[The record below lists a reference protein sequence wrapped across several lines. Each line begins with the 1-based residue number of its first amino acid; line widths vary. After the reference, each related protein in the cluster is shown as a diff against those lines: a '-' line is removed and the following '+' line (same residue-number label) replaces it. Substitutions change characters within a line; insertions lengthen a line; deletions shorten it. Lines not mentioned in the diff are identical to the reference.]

1 MRLSDDERQDALD
14 VLEEHVR
21 SGRLDIDEYGTRSAK
36 VTAAKRV
43 SELVPL
49 FDDLP
54 SPRPSALLNGASA
67 PPVPVMSGDSALQQ
81 FLIPVSGAFEVA
93 LDDGR
98 ERARVALDCP
108 WKGLLVPPMIWA
120 AEENFAAGTVCLVL
134 TSDLY
139 REDDYIRDHVE
150 FLHLVRA

>member
-54 SPRPSALLNGASA
+54 SPRPSALLNGAAA
-67 PPVPVMSGDSALQQ
+67 PQVPVMSGESALSQ
-81 FLIPVSGAFEVA
+81 FLTRGAVPIAIILAVA
-93 LDDGR
+93 VLILSRGR
-98 ERARVALDCP
+98 LLIISIALPLVVA
-108 WKGLLVPPMIWA
+108 MI
-120 AEENFAAGTVCLVL
+120 AGT
-134 TSDLY
+134 
-139 REDDYIRDHVE
+139 RR
-150 FLHLVRA
+150 RR

>member
-1 MRLSDDERQDALD
+1 MRLSDAERQDALD

-54 SPRPSALLNGASA
+54 SPRPSALLNGATA
-67 PPVPVMSGDSALQQ
+67 PQVPVLSGDSPLVTFLQRSAVPIAIVLAIVVLVLSRGRL
-81 FLIPVSGAFEVA
+81 LIVSVA
-93 LDDGR
+93 LPLVIAMLAG
-98 ERARVALDCP
+98 AR
-108 WKGLLVPPMIWA
+108 
-120 AEENFAAGTVCLVL
+120 
-134 TSDLY
+134 
-139 REDDYIRDHVE
+139 RR
-150 FLHLVRA
+150 R

>member
-1 MRLSDDERQDALD
+1 MGDMRLSDDERQDALD

-67 PPVPVMSGDSALQQ
+67 PPVPVMSGDNALQQ
-81 FLIPVSGAFEVA
+81 FLIRGAVPIAIVLAIVVLFLSRGRLLIISVA
-93 LDDGR
+93 LPLVVAMIAG
-98 ERARVALDCP
+98 AR
-108 WKGLLVPPMIWA
+108 
-120 AEENFAAGTVCLVL
+120 
-134 TSDLY
+134 
-139 REDDYIRDHVE
+139 RR
-150 FLHLVRA
+150 R

>member
-1 MRLSDDERQDALD
+1 MGDMRLSDDERQDALD

-54 SPRPSALLNGASA
+54 SPRPSALLNGAAA
-67 PPVPVMSGDSALQQ
+67 PQVPVMSGDNALQQ
-81 FLIPVSGAFEVA
+81 FLIRGAVPIAIILAVAVLILSRGRLLIISVA
-93 LDDGR
+93 LPLVVAMIAG
-98 ERARVALDCP
+98 AR
-108 WKGLLVPPMIWA
+108 
-120 AEENFAAGTVCLVL
+120 
-134 TSDLY
+134 
-139 REDDYIRDHVE
+139 RR
-150 FLHLVRA
+150 R

>member
-1 MRLSDDERQDALD
+1 MSDMRLSDAERQDALD

-54 SPRPSALLNGASA
+54 SPRPSALLNGAAAPLAPTQDNALANFLTRSA
-67 PPVPVMSGDSALQQ
+67 VPIAIVLAIAV
-81 FLIPVSGAFEVA
+81 LILSRGRLLIISVA
-93 LDDGR
+93 LPLVIAAL
-98 ERARVALDCP
+98 ARV
-108 WKGLLVPPMIWA
+108 
-120 AEENFAAGTVCLVL
+120 
-134 TSDLY
+134 
-139 REDDYIRDHVE
+139 RR
-150 FLHLVRA
+150 R

>member
-1 MRLSDDERQDALD
+1 MGDMRLSDAERQDALD

-21 SGRLDIDEYGTRSAK
+21 SGRLDIDEYGSRTAK

-67 PPVPVMSGDSALQQ
+67 PVTAPAGETALSQ
-81 FLIPVSGAFEVA
+81 FLTRSAVPIAIVLAIAVLILSRGRLLIISVA
-93 LDDGR
+93 LPLVVAAL
-98 ERARVALDCP
+98 ARVRRP
-108 WKGLLVPPMIWA
+108 
-120 AEENFAAGTVCLVL
+120 
-134 TSDLY
+134 
-139 REDDYIRDHVE
+139 R
-150 FLHLVRA
+150 